1 MPPALR
7 VLGMED
13 TVEGVWEWALAGTGL
28 WRDDSLH
35 GNSMTRG
42 KWQWQLQVD
51 CRWLRAGGL
60 CNRCVAYAGLWSHLG
75 CSPHRL
81 VGNGQLEMV
90 TGGWVMPDEA
100 NSHYF
105 AMIDQLIEGH
115 QWLEKNIGESWEDAC
130 WGPA

>member
-1 MPPALR
+1 
-7 VLGMED
+7 
-13 TVEGVWEWALAGTGL
+13 
-28 WRDDSLH
+28 
-35 GNSMTRG
+35 MTRG
-42 KWQWQLQVD
+42 EWQWQLWGLQVD

-60 CNRCVAYAGLWSHLG
+60 CHGHVAHAGLWSHLG
-75 CSPHRL
+75 CPPHRL

-115 QWLEKNIGESWEDAC
+115 QWLEKNIGESLADAG